1 MRRTCGQRPRGCA
14 RPSSRRDAG
23 TARPAAAAGPRL
35 SFEPPHPFS
44 DRDARGRLRLDAVAR
59 YLQDVASDDVDET
72 GWGAPKHL
80 WVVRHVRIEV
90 VAPPVDDDHVE
101 LATWSSGSG
110 ALAAARRMSLVGD
123 RGGRVELDSVWV
135 HLGPDARPARI
146 GDFDPYAEAAA
157 GRVITTR
164 LELPEPSGDGNRA
177 PWPLRA
183 TDVDLLGHVNNAAY
197 WHAVE
202 QVLQRGIPD
211 PARPLRARL
220 DHRHSLDVGE
230 PVELASA
237 AGAGRLDLAFL
248 VGDVARAV
256 AVVEAL

>member
-1 MRRTCGQRPRGCA
+1 VTLEPLAPLPQSGRVFRSTPRI
-14 RPSSRRDAG
+14 
-23 TARPAAAAGPRL
+23 RL
-35 SFEPPHPFS
+35 S

-59 YLQDVASDDVDET
+59 YLQDVASDDVEET
-72 GWGAPKHL
+72 GWGAPEHL
-80 WVVRHVRIEV
+80 WVVRHLRIEV
-90 VAPPVDDDHVE
+90 VAPPVDDDYVE

-123 RGGRVELDSVWV
+123 SGGRVELDSVWV

-146 GDFDPYAEAAA
+146 GDFDPYAEATA
-157 GRVITTR
+157 GRVISTR
-164 LELPEPSGDGNRA
+164 LELPEPSRDGNRV

-202 QVLQRGIPD
+202 QVLQRGVPD

-220 DHRHSLDVGE
+220 DHRHPLDVDE
-230 PVELASA
+230 PVELVSA
-237 AGAGRLDLAFL
+237 VGAGRLDLAFL